1 MKKVNEIFD
10 RLFDI
15 IPGYIFGFLSFFVGL
30 LADILALALSP
41 DYVMWEKSISVLGH
55 QTGGIYLRIGLIISG
70 FLAVLFMV
78 YFGRIIK
85 DENVDEYLRKGAYIV
100 GIFSSL
106 CMSFAGIF
114 SGGRLSDI
122 HGFFA
127 LFSWLGG
134 AAFCLLFSLSMRKNS
149 KFSKLQIKIGFIV
162 AGLFIFYLIPFFIT
176 NTCNYFADLCYD
188 FGRAVYTILPATE
201 WILLFSMLF
210 WILFN
215 SSYLLYK
222 KI

>member
-1 MKKVNEIFD
+1 MKKVSEIFD
-10 RLFDI
+10 SLFEI
-15 IPGYIFGFLSFFVGL
+15 IPGYIFGLLSFLVGL

-41 DYVMWEKSISVLGH
+41 EYVMWEKSISVLGH
-55 QTGGIYLRIGLIISG
+55 QTGGIYLRLGLIISG
-70 FLAVLFMV
+70 FLAVPFMV

-85 DENVDEYLRKGAYIV
+85 DENVDEYLRRGAYIV

-106 CMSFAGIF
+106 FMSFAGIF
-114 SGGRLSDI
+114 SGGKLSDI

-134 AAFCLLFSLSMRKNS
+134 ATFCMLFSLSMRKNS
-149 KFSKLQIKIGFIV
+149 KFSKLQVKIGFIV
-162 AGLFIFYLIPFFIT
+162 AGIFIFYLIPFFIT
-176 NTCNYFADLCYD
+176 NTCTYFADLCKD
-188 FGRAVYTILPATE
+188 FGDAVYTILPTTE
-201 WILLFSMLF
+201 WVLLFSMLF
-210 WILFN
+210 WTLFN